1 MIVPRCPCIGLTSN
15 RHARHF
21 GYPVSRSID
30 AVVIGRA
37 GLDLYPEPDGVEIA
51 AAARFTSDAGGSGG
65 NIAAAVS
72 RAGGRAVL
80 VSALSADAVGDFVRE
95 RMRAAGVDIRHVVD
109 CQEPGR
115 TSLAL
120 AEVRNSDCAVVIYR
134 NAAADWHWRYDDA
147 VRADLGQ
154 AGNLVVTGTA
164 LVAAHSRAQTLA
176 AMRAARHEGCVVW
189 LDLDY
194 RRWNGVAAGA
204 TRQAYRQAALHA
216 DVLIGNE
223 AEFSVLDDALA
234 TRIDHARAHGQ
245 VVILKRGSGGAR
257 LYAGDARLDCGVFD
271 VKVKKPYG
279 AGDAFLGNVVM
290 AYQRSGDWRAALEI
304 GSAAGAWVVARR
316 GCVSAMPTPDQIQS
330 IRTAQA
336 LSPAPVWSQ

>member
-1 MIVPRCPCIGLTSN
+1 M
-15 RHARHF
+15 
-21 GYPVSRSID
+21 
-30 AVVIGRA
+30 VIGRA

-51 AAARFTSDAGGSGG
+51 AADRFSSDAGGSGG

-72 RAGGRAVL
+72 RAGGCAAL
-80 VSALSADAVGDFVRE
+80 VSALSADAVGECVRV
-95 RMRAAGVDIRHVVD
+95 RLRAAGVDIRHVVD
-109 CQEPGR
+109 CPEPGR

-120 AEVRNSDCAVVIYR
+120 AEVRSTDCAVVIYR

-147 VRADLGQ
+147 VRADLRR

-164 LVAAHSRAQTLA
+164 LVAAQSRAQTLA
-176 AMRAARHEGCVVW
+176 AMRAARHAGCVVW

-194 RRWNGVAAGA
+194 RRWNGVAADV
-204 TRQAYRQAALHA
+204 TRQAYRQAASHA

-223 AEFSVLDDALA
+223 AEFGVLDDAFA
-234 TRIDHARAHGQ
+234 TRVDHARDHGQ

-257 LYAGDARLDCGVFD
+257 LYAGDAGLDCGVFD

-290 AYQRSGDWRAALEI
+290 AYQRSGDWRMALEV

-316 GCVSAMPTPDQIQS
+316 GCVSAMPTPDEIQS

-336 LSPAPVWSQ
+336 LRPTPVWSE